1 MIVGSRGDIANF
13 KGVQPSARASSHVLP
28 GLLYQ
33 KSHDLGAF
41 GGVYGIRYNGA
52 MKYIVMQTE
61 DFSAWLLALWD
72 LRAQAAI
79 GRRIDQAQAGNPA
92 ILVKLSLFLTAFPQT
107 GHTILT
113 QFHQNCW
120 NLGDVKP
127 VGSGVSEM
135 RIDVGAGYRLYF
147 TLRNRTMVLLLVGG
161 DKSTQQTDIRK
172 AIDLAKEI

>member
-1 MIVGSRGDIANF
+1 MIVGLCSGIANF
-13 KGVQPSARASSHVLP
+13 KGAQPSVRASSHVLL
-28 GLLYQ
+28 GFLYQ
-33 KSHDLGAF
+33 KSHDSALF
-41 GGVYGIRYNGA
+41 GRVYGIRYNGA
-52 MKYIVMQTE
+52 MKYIVRQTE
-61 DFSAWLLALWD
+61 DFSAWLLALRD

-79 GRRIDQAQAGNPA
+79 GRRIDQAQAG
-92 ILVKLSLFLTAFPQT
+92 
-107 GHTILT
+107 
-113 QFHQNCW
+113 

>member
-1 MIVGSRGDIANF
+1 ME
-13 KGVQPSARASSHVLP
+13 
-28 GLLYQ
+28 
-33 KSHDLGAF
+33 
-41 GGVYGIRYNGA
+41 
-52 MKYIVMQTE
+52 YIVRQTE
-61 DFSAWLLALWD
+61 DFSAWLLALRD

-79 GRRIDQAQAGNPA
+79 GRRIDQAQAG
-92 ILVKLSLFLTAFPQT
+92 
-107 GHTILT
+107 
-113 QFHQNCW
+113 